1 MDREPPRHEK
11 IRFRR
16 AEIADLGALPSACA
30 VPPLGRSAI
39 GRRARLLG
47 RLAVAVGGFV
57 LVLAVAVYALGASGI
72 GAERLR
78 AEAEVA
84 IEKMAG
90 VDVQVA
96 LGPARI
102 TLDGSSFL
110 ALQVRDVTLKT
121 SAGEPLAEAGLVRFG
136 VRLMPLLSGEIRLTS
151 ARIADA
157 RFHAAT
163 MPSTGGDWLAGLRNA
178 DGLVDPDKV
187 VAATFQGVHQALD
200 AVRLDS
206 LREVRLQRVAFVLPE
221 GAAVR
226 QIGIA
231 DATVSQGGRGRME
244 VSFDADMD
252 GRTITIDAAAVR
264 DPRSRRVTMLNAEVD
279 VDGSDA
285 AVPANGGRLGT
296 LALRLSGS
304 EGGEDTASKLAISAS
319 SAGSVLDFGP
329 RGPLSGDI
337 DMAATLEAG
346 SGKLSVDRLHV
357 TSGRST
363 FDFEGSIGPKPLQAS
378 AGEEPSYRYDFVTNG
393 STLAPADSPEPAMQ
407 FIARIAGAY
416 ATASHA
422 LSADTIA
429 LKTGPEGGVVGNA
442 RVEFAGAQQPGV
454 FLALNVHDMPVSH
467 VKQLWP
473 WFSAHSARKWVM
485 ENLFG
490 GRVAEAELQYRVA
503 PGRVGN
509 GVPLTRDEVF
519 GRFEVE
525 GSRFD
530 TAGRIPPVRD
540 AVGVVEFHGNDV
552 EISLKSGTVYMPSGR
567 TVAASNGTL
576 KVMKANVSPVVGAL
590 DIDVAGEAPAV
601 AELASYEP
609 INAMRHVGILPQELS
624 GTVTGNVKA
633 DIPLQAGVDS
643 DRLGWLVALDYRGLS
658 LAKPVDGQI
667 VTAADGSIVVDPDKA
682 VIRAGAQLNGI
693 PAEIDLVEPLE
704 RNGPPRSRK
713 VALVIDDKTR
723 ETFMPGLSTL
733 VSGTVKVA
741 LDKRQDG
748 TQKVAADL
756 TGARLT
762 IPWAGWSKGPGVPA
776 DVTFTMS
783 RSGSTTTLSDFE
795 LGGKS
800 FAIDGSVV
808 LSGGSL
814 TSAAFGR
821 VQLNRG
827 DDVAVSVRR
836 SAGNYAVKITGDS
849 LDARPLIKQFMSD
862 ADTATRG
869 TSGEAISVSATVKTL
884 TGFNDERLSN
894 LVLDYSAAGSRVNGL
909 KVSAAAGSGA
919 AISITDASGA
929 DGRAL
934 NMRSAD
940 AGAILRFLD
949 IYPHMRGG
957 AIALALT
964 GGRSGA
970 LRGSVDARN
979 FLIVDEPK
987 LASIVST
994 PPAGD
999 NRSLN
1004 QAVKADIDASR
1015 VQFERGYAEIEK
1027 GTGYLKLAK
1036 GVLRG
1041 PLIGTT
1047 FQGTLYD
1054 ANDRMDMTGTFMPAY
1069 GINRIFGELPLVGA
1083 LLGNGRDG
1091 GLIGVTYRLKGD
1103 VAKPD
1108 LHINPLSAIA
1118 PGIFRSIFEY
1128 R

>member
-78 AEAEVA
+78 AEAEAA

-121 SAGEPLAEAGLVRFG
+121 SAGEPLAEGGLVRFG

-187 VAATFQGVHQALD
+187 VAATFQGVHHALD

-304 EGGEDTASKLAISAS
+304 EGGEDTASKLTVSAS

-337 DMAATLEAG
+337 DMTATLEAG

-357 TSGRST
+357 VSGRST

-442 RVEFAGAQQPGV
+442 RVEFAGARQPGV

-552 EISLKSGTVYMPSGR
+552 EISLK
-567 TVAASNGTL
+567 
-576 KVMKANVSPVVGAL
+576 
-590 DIDVAGEAPAV
+590 
-601 AELASYEP
+601 
-609 INAMRHVGILPQELS
+609 
-624 GTVTGNVKA
+624 
-633 DIPLQAGVDS
+633 
-643 DRLGWLVALDYRGLS
+643 
-658 LAKPVDGQI
+658 
-667 VTAADGSIVVDPDKA
+667 
-682 VIRAGAQLNGI
+682 
-693 PAEIDLVEPLE
+693 
-704 RNGPPRSRK
+704 
-713 VALVIDDKTR
+713 
-723 ETFMPGLSTL
+723 
-733 VSGTVKVA
+733 SGTVKVA

>member
-1 MDREPPRHEK
+1 LDKEPPRHEK

-16 AEIADLGALPSACA
+16 GEIADLGALPSACV
-30 VPPLGRSAI
+30 VPPLGKAAI

-47 RLAVAVGGFV
+47 RLALAAGGFV
-57 LVLAVAVYALGASGI
+57 LLLALAVYALGASGI

-78 AEAEVA
+78 TEAEAA

-90 VDVQVA
+90 VDVAVS
-96 LGPARI
+96 LGAARI

-121 SAGEPLAEAGLVRFG
+121 AAGAPVAEAGLVRFG

-151 ARIADA
+151 ARVADA
-157 RFHAAT
+157 RFYVDA
-163 MPSTGGDWLAGLRNA
+163 MPSGRGTDWLADLRNH

-187 VAATFQGVHQALD
+187 IAAVFGWANGALD

-206 LREVRLQRVAFVLPE
+206 LREVRLRRVVFVLPQDTP
-221 GAAVR
+221 VR
-226 QIGIA
+226 QLAIA
-231 DATVSQGGRGRME
+231 DATLSQSGRDRME
-244 VSFDADMD
+244 LSTDADID
-252 GRTITIDAAAVR
+252 GRAVTLDAAAER
-264 DPRSRRVTMLNAEVD
+264 DPQSRRVTLLNAELD
-279 VDGSDA
+279 IEGPGDT
-285 AVPANGGRLGT
+285 VPGGGRMGT
-296 LALRLSGS
+296 FALRLSGS
-304 EGGEDTASKLAISAS
+304 EGGSTSPSKLAIAAS
-319 SAGSVLDFGP
+319 SAGSVLDLGKEGLF
-329 RGPLSGDI
+329 SADI
-337 DMAATLEAG
+337 DMAAALEAG
-346 SGKLSVDRLHV
+346 SGKLSVDRLQV
-357 TSGRST
+357 TSGRSR
-363 FDFEGSIGPKPLQAS
+363 FDFEGSIGPKPAEGTP
-378 AGEEPSYRYDFVTNG
+378 GEEPSYRYDFVTNA

-407 FIARIAGAY
+407 FIARIAGNY
-416 ATASHA
+416 ATASHV
-422 LSADTIA
+422 LSADDIA
-429 LKTGPEGGVVGNA
+429 LKTGAEGGVLGHA
-442 RVEFAGAQQPGV
+442 RVDFADAGSPGIL
-454 FLALNVHDMPVSH
+454 LALTVHNMPVSH

-473 WFSAHSARKWVM
+473 WFSATGARKWVM

-490 GRVAEAELQYRVA
+490 GRVAEAQLQYKVA
-503 PGRVGN
+503 PGRLGN
-509 GVPLTRDEVF
+509 GIPLSRDEVF

-540 AVGVVEFHGNDV
+540 AVGAVEFHGSDV

-567 TVAASNGTL
+567 TVAASAGTL
-576 KVMKANVSPVVGAL
+576 KVRQAHVRPVIGAL

-609 INAMRHVGILPQELS
+609 INAMRRVGILPEELS

-643 DRLGWLVALDYRGLS
+643 DRLGWLVALDYQGLS
-658 LAKPVDGQI
+658 LAKPVDGQT

-682 VIRAGAQLNGI
+682 VIKAGARLNGI
-693 PAEIDLVEPLE
+693 PAEIDLVEPLAPE
-704 RNGPPRSRK
+704 GPPRSRK
-713 VALVIDDKTR
+713 VALVIDDKAR
-723 ETFMPGLSTL
+723 EAFMPGLSAL
-733 VSGTVKVA
+733 VSGTIKVA

-748 TQKVAADL
+748 SQKVAADL

-762 IPWAGWSKGPGVPA
+762 LPWAGWSKGPGVPA
-776 DVTFTMS
+776 DVSFTAS
-783 RSGSTTTLSDFE
+783 SSGSTTTLSDFGLE
-795 LGGKS
+795 GKS
-800 FAIDGSVV
+800 FAIDGSVS
-808 LSGGSL
+808 LSGGNL
-814 TSAAFGR
+814 ASANFKR
-821 VQLNRG
+821 VRLNRG
-827 DDVAVSVRR
+827 DDVAVSVQR
-836 SAGNYAVKITGDS
+836 SGGGYAVKISGNS
-849 LDARPLIKQFMSD
+849 LDARPLIKQFLSD
-862 ADTATRG
+862 GQTATRAAA
-869 TSGEAISVSATVKTL
+869 GESISVSANVNAL
-884 TGFNDERLSN
+884 TGFHDEQLSD
-894 LVLDYSAAGSRVNGL
+894 LSLTYSAAGAKVNGL
-909 KVSAAAGSGA
+909 KVSATAGSGGA
-919 AISITDASGA
+919 VTLSDTSGA
-929 DGRAL
+929 DGRTL

-957 AIALALT
+957 GIALKLSGT
-964 GGRSGA
+964 GAGP
-970 LRGSVDARN
+970 LHGSVDARD

-999 NRSLN
+999 SRSLN
-1004 QAVKADIDASR
+1004 QAVKGSIDTAK

-1027 GTGYLKLAK
+1027 GHGYLKLAN

-1054 ANDRMDMTGTFMPAY
+1054 ENDRMDMTGTFMPAY

-1103 VAKPD
+1103 ASKPD
-1108 LHINPLSAIA
+1108 LHVNPLSAIA

>member
-16 AEIADLGALPSACA
+16 AEIADLGTLPSACA

-39 GRRARLLG
+39 GRRGR
-47 RLAVAVGGFV
+47 RLAGLAGAAGGLV
-57 LVLAVAVYALGASGI
+57 LALVLAVYVLGVAGV
-72 GAERLR
+72 GGERLR
-78 AEAEVA
+78 AQAEAA
-84 IEKMAG
+84 IEKLAG
-90 VDVQVA
+90 VDLDMS

-110 ALQVRDVTLKT
+110 ALQVGDVRLRM
-121 SAGEPLAEAGLVRFG
+121 ADGRPLAEAGLVRFG
-136 VRLMPLLSGEIRLTS
+136 VRLLPLLSGEVRLTS

-157 RFHAAT
+157 RFHADAL
-163 MPSTGGDWLAGLRNA
+163 PSAGGDWLAALRNG
-178 DGLVDPDKV
+178 DGLLDPDLA
-187 VAATFQGVHQALD
+187 VAAVFQGVHRALD

-206 LREVRLQRVAFVLPE
+206 LREVRLQRVVFELPQ
-221 GAAVR
+221 GAAVAR
-226 QIGIA
+226 VGI
-231 DATVSQGGRGRME
+231 DEATVSQSGRGRIAL
-244 VSFDADMD
+244 SASADVD
-252 GRTITIDAAAVR
+252 GRAVALDASAAR
-264 DPRSRRVTMLNAEVD
+264 DPQSRRVSALDAGLNI
-279 VDGSDA
+279 A
-285 AVPANGGRLGT
+285 AASGGGGPRLGA
-296 LALRLSGS
+296 LALHLSGS
-304 EGGEDTASKLAISAS
+304 EGGDDVLPRLALSAS
-319 SAGSVLDFGP
+319 SAGTVLDFGP
-329 RGPLSGDI
+329 SGDLAA
-337 DMAATLEAG
+337 DVDLRATLEAG
-346 SGKLSVDRLHV
+346 AGKLSVDRLHV
-357 TSGRST
+357 TSGRSV
-363 FDFEGSIGPKPLQAS
+363 FDFQGSVGPKPRQEA
-378 AGEEPSYRYDFVTNG
+378 AGEEPAYRYDFVSDG
-393 STLAPADSPEPAMQ
+393 STLAPADSSEPAMD

-429 LKTGPEGGVVGNA
+429 LKTGPQGGVLGSA
-442 RVEFAGAQQPGV
+442 RVEFAGADTPGIAV
-454 FLALNVHDMPVSH
+454 SLAVQDMPVAH

-473 WFSAHSARKWVM
+473 WFSARGARKWAM

-490 GRVAEAELQYRVA
+490 GRVAQGELHYQVA
-503 PGRVGN
+503 PGRRGN
-509 GVPLTRDEVF
+509 GVPLGPNEVS

-525 GSRFD
+525 GARFD

-540 AVGVVEFHGNDV
+540 AVGAVEFHGNEV
-552 EISLKSGTVYMPSGR
+552 EITLKSGTVFMPSGR

-576 KVMKANVSPVVGAL
+576 KVERANVHPVIGAL
-590 DIDVAGEAPAV
+590 DIDVEGEAPAV
-601 AELASYEP
+601 VELASYEP
-609 INAMRHVGILPQELS
+609 INAMRHVGIQPQELS

-643 DRLGWLVALDYRGLS
+643 ERLGWLVALDYRGLS
-658 LAKPVDGQI
+658 LAKPVDGQT
-667 VTAADGSIVVDPDKA
+667 VTAADGSITVDPDKA

-693 PAEIDLVEPLE
+693 PAEIDMVEPL
-704 RNGPPRSRK
+704 RPQGPPRSRK
-713 VALVIDDKTR
+713 VALVVDDRAR
-723 ETFMPGLSTL
+723 EALMPGLSAL

-741 LDKRQDG
+741 LDKRRDG

-776 DVTFTMS
+776 EMSFVMS
-783 RSGSTTTLSDFE
+783 RSGAATTLSDFD
-795 LGGKS
+795 LDGKS
-800 FAIDGSVV
+800 FAVAGSVV

-814 TSAAFGR
+814 SSASFDR
-821 VQLNRG
+821 VKLNRG

-836 SAGNYAVKITGDS
+836 SAGSYAVKISGAF

-862 ADTATRG
+862 AGTATRG
-869 TSGEAISVSATVKTL
+869 TGRQGVSVSAEVKTL
-884 TGFNDERLSN
+884 LGFHDERLSN
-894 LVLDYSAAGSRVNGL
+894 LSLTYSAAGARVNGL
-909 KVSAAAGSGA
+909 KVAATAGSGGA
-919 AISITDASGA
+919 VSISDTVGA
-929 DGRAL
+929 GARTL
-934 NMRSAD
+934 SMRSAD

-949 IYPHMRGG
+949 VYPHMRGG
-957 AIALALT
+957 AIALAL
-964 GGRSGA
+964 SGMGA
-970 LRGSVDARN
+970 GPLRGSVDARD

-1004 QAVKADIDASR
+1004 QAVKGDIDASR

-1027 GTGYLKLAK
+1027 GPGYLKLAK

-1054 ANDRMDMTGTFMPAY
+1054 ENDRMDMTGTFMPAY

-1091 GLIGVTYRLKGD
+1091 GLIGVTYRLKGNVD
-1103 VAKPD
+1103 KPD
-1108 LHINPLSAIA
+1108 LHVNPLSAIA